1 MLRLNTINVLLK
13 RKVEPCIQ
21 SENPCTPDRPRSPAE
36 DRTCDMDDHMRNI
49 HALSPANPANRIMYR
64 TSSRSLDRLKAFP
77 SAFSRNPRRIAKAS
91 KSDRQKR
98 FPSCLNSVKTYG
110 RTRTTS
116 LAQEPN
122 PLMLYPA
129 VTYVG
134 TGRMPRTQQSVND
147 IYEAI

>member
-77 SAFSRNPRRIAKAS
+77 SAFSRNPRRIAKVS

-122 PLMLYPA
+122 NRTFPA
-129 VTYVG
+129 HS
-134 TGRMPRTQQSVND
+134 RSP
-147 IYEAI
+147 AACP